1 MAIGW
6 RHRELKMRYTNNL
19 KIFFSNGSSSQMII
33 VCNSYIQ
40 LAFYYYYFNS
50 ENYIFGKF
58 DAFCKRIE
66 KLEDMLS
73 TIHKLSKLPDVRIEV
88 YII

>member
-1 MAIGW
+1 MILLIFVSTFFNTLTLFTVTDLIW
-6 RHRELKMRYTNNL
+6 ELVFIYVL
-19 KIFFSNGSSSQMII
+19 
-33 VCNSYIQ
+33 YIH
-40 LAFYYYYFNS
+40 S

-88 YII
+88 CFIMF